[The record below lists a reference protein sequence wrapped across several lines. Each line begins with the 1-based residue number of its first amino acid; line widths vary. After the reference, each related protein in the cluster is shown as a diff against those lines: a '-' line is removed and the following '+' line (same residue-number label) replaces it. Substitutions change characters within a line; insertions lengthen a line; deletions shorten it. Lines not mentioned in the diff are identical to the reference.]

1 MGVDEVVQAAMWIR
15 DATMVLDPGP
25 PVETIYRPLEYAW
38 DIHEDYLRRYG
49 GPPKQALFV
58 GMNPGP
64 WGMGQTGVP
73 FGDPMTVARWL
84 RLDGHV
90 VEPPEEELPERPVRG
105 LESSH
110 REVSG
115 QRLWGMLKDLD
126 STPEAAREHL
136 LVVNHCPL
144 LMFDIQHRNV
154 TPDQL
159 RVGFRENLLEVCD
172 EGLARM
178 TQATE
183 ARVLIGVG
191 EYAAARC
198 KVVAGQLGIE
208 HTSIPHPSPASPL
221 ANKHG
226 GKDWL
231 KVVEKVLKKAEILA

>member
-1 MGVDEVVQAAMWIR
+1 MTVDDVIAAAQWLR
-15 DATMVLDPGP
+15 DATAVLDPGP

-38 DIHEDYLRRYG
+38 DIHEDYLTRFG

-73 FGDPMTVARWL
+73 FGDPTVVGRWL
-84 RLDGHV
+84 KLTDHV
-90 VEPPEEELPERPVRG
+90 VEAPEQELPQRPVRG
-105 LESSH
+105 LDSTH
-110 REVSG
+110 TEVSG
-115 QRLWGMLKDLD
+115 QRLWGLLRDLYT
-126 STPEAAREHL
+126 TPQAALEHL

-172 EGLARM
+172 NGLQRM
-178 TQATE
+178 TEATG
-183 ARVLIGVG
+183 AGLLIGVG
-191 EYAAARC
+191 DYAYERC
-198 KVVAGQLGIE
+198 KVVAGRMGIQAAA
-208 HTSIPHPSPASPL
+208 IAHPSPANPL

-226 GKDWL
+226 GKDWR
-231 KVVEKVLKKAEILA
+231 KGVEKVLASVKLA